1 MQLDNLYPTAATTYG
16 IEMTAPFM
24 SIPTLINDMGDQ
36 YLMGYVPSDG
46 MGVDAVD
53 ITNTGD
59 IITMTRKPGNF
70 GWGYC
75 HWGYNYGAGPG
86 TIYYNN
92 GGTLERS
99 WGIDYDCAF
108 INAAEMCRL
117 NTRPGMSIYLSVAS
131 VHNNLID
138 GNKMTQFANYLP
150 QQVGAVFDHWLDFT
164 IDQYH
169 DIIKNDTPLFERD
182 VRVSNENGVTVHLT
196 IRPSDFDNDDGMKF
210 VLMPTEYDFVLHCRI
225 MGFRMNES
233 KYYYDSANIPT
244 FNIMPFFQ
252 IPHND
257 GKMILMPGSLDLAQ
271 INITYSNGGI
281 TAGRGNIGGYY
292 NNKYIQNGD
301 NAIIFGGFDLGD
313 LSVNDIDFTRV
324 FSSSLG
330 WWAFVGN
337 YVLLSTS
344 VGSGMANFRVNE
356 MYTPRDVY
364 NYVRFF
370 HKRTDT
376 PSDSYSTADTV
387 TVFETS
393 EMPTFDTV
401 SGTLSEIAARLRP
414 WQIPGVDITS
424 NTFSPEDIPEPIP
437 PEPGDDDDT
446 GDSITR
452 PSAISVGGT
461 NGFVTQYVLTA
472 AQIAALGRGLWAGVA
487 DRAFW
492 DNWLWTALLEAGTF
506 NVSDI
511 LQFFISLRVYPFSLI
526 NVSSYQG
533 TGSAALW
540 LGRGT
545 KAIDLGTQDKLG
557 TISQYADILDAGSLT
572 VPAYYGDFR
581 DYDHVSI
588 TLHAPYI
595 GTISLAAGDVV
606 GAALHLF
613 YAIDFASG
621 SCTAYL
627 DISRGGIQYPICIGS
642 GVIGADVPLSA
653 DSAARRVAA
662 AIDLGFDTV
671 AGISAV
677 FSGDPLS
684 AAGAAANMAKQQPTI
699 PTLSATGKGFD
710 SFAGAQTAY
719 IQIRRGKY
727 AEGKTPGAAF
737 KSTYGEQLDQPAA
750 IGSFTG
756 FTKFVNVDTAG
767 LQCDAA
773 ERSAILTQLQSGV
786 YI

>member
-1 MQLDNLYPTAATTYG
+1 
-16 IEMTAPFM
+16 
-24 SIPTLINDMGDQ
+24 
-36 YLMGYVPSDG
+36 MGYVPSDG

-59 IITMTRKPGNF
+59 VITMTRKPGNF

-92 GGTLERS
+92 NGTLERS

-117 NTRPGMSIYLSVAS
+117 NTNPGVSIMLSVAS

-150 QQVGAVFDHWLDFT
+150 QQVGGVFDGWLDFT
-164 IDQYH
+164 IDQYR
-169 DIIKNDTPLFERD
+169 DIIKNDSPLFDQD
-182 VRVSNENGVTVHLT
+182 VRVSNEGGVTVRLT
-196 IRPSDFDNDDGMKF
+196 IRPSDFDNDSGMKF
-210 VLMPTEYDFVLHCRI
+210 VLMSTEYDFVLHCRI
-225 MGFRMNES
+225 IGFRLSES

-244 FNIMPFFQ
+244 FNIMPFYQ

-281 TAGRGNIGGYY
+281 TADRGTIGGHY

-301 NAIIFGGFDLGD
+301 NATVFGAFDFGD

-337 YVLLSTS
+337 YVLTSTS
-344 VGSGMANFRVNE
+344 VGSGTAVFRTNA

-376 PSDSYSTADTV
+376 PSDSYSAADTV
-387 TVFETS
+387 TVFDPTET
-393 EMPTFDTV
+393 PTFDTV
-401 SGTLSEIAARLRP
+401 SGTLSAIAARLRP
-414 WQIPGVDITS
+414 WQMPNVDITS
-424 NTFSPEDIPEPIP
+424 NTFTPEDIPDPDP
-437 PEPGDDDDT
+437 DPGAEDT

-461 NGFVTQYVLTA
+461 NGFVTQYVLTS

-492 DNWLWTALLEAGTF
+492 DNWIWTALLEAGTF

-545 KAIDLGTQDKLG
+545 KAIDLGTQDNLG

-737 KSTYGEQLDQPAA
+737 RSTYGEQLDQPAM

-767 LQCDAA
+767 LRCDAA
-773 ERSAILTQLQSGV
+773 ERSAVLTQLQSGV

>member
-1 MQLDNLYPTAATTYG
+1 MQLDNLYTTASTSYG
-16 IEMTAPFM
+16 IDMTASFM
-24 SIPTLINDMGDQ
+24 SIPELIDDMGDQ
-36 YLMGYVPSDG
+36 YLMGYVSSDG

-59 IITMTRKPGNF
+59 IITMSRKPGNF

-75 HWGYNYGAGPG
+75 HWGYNSGAAPG
-86 TIYYNN
+86 TIYYDNN
-92 GGTLERS
+92 GTLVRS
-99 WGIDYDCAF
+99 WGIDYDCSF

-117 NTRPGMSIYLSVAS
+117 NTRAGMSINLSVAS
-131 VHNNLID
+131 VNNNYLD
-138 GNKMTQFANYLP
+138 GYKMTQFCNYLSH
-150 QQVGAVFDHWLDFT
+150 QVGGVFDGWLDFT
-164 IDQYH
+164 IADFY
-169 DIIKNDTPLFERD
+169 DIIKNDTPFFDRD
-182 VRVSNENGVTVHLT
+182 VSVSNEGVTVRLT
-196 IRPSDFDNDDGMKF
+196 LRPSDFENDSGYKF
-210 VLMPTEYDFVLHCRI
+210 ALIDTGLGFSLHCRI
-225 MGFRMNES
+225 FGFRLNQS
-233 KYYYDSANIPT
+233 LYYYDSATIPT

-257 GKMILMPGSLDLAQ
+257 GKMILMPGSLDMSQ
-271 INITYSNGGI
+271 IDITYSNGGI
-281 TAGRGNIGGYY
+281 TAGRGNVGGYY

-301 NAIIFGGFDLGD
+301 NATIFGAFDFGE

-337 YVLLSTS
+337 YVLTSTS
-344 VGSGMANFRVNE
+344 VGSGTAVFRTNA

-376 PSDSYSTADTV
+376 PSDSYSAADTV
-387 TVFETS
+387 TVFDPSET
-393 EMPTFDTV
+393 PTFDTV

-414 WQIPGVDITS
+414 WQMPNVDITS
-424 NTFSPEDIPEPIP
+424 NTFTPEDIPDPDP
-437 PEPGDDDDT
+437 DPGADDT

-545 KAIDLGTQDKLG
+545 KAIDLGTQDNLG

-572 VPAYYGDFR
+572 VPAYYADFR

-595 GTISLAAGDVV
+595 GTINLAPGDVV

-662 AIDLGFDTV
+662 AIDLGFNTV

-684 AAGAAANMAKQQPTI
+684 AAGAAANMAKQQPTV

>member
-1 MQLDNLYPTAATTYG
+1 MQLDNLYPTSSTIYG
-16 IEMTAPFM
+16 ISVTAPFM

-59 IITMTRKPGNF
+59 IITMSRKPGNF

-75 HWGYNYGAGPG
+75 HWGYNSGAAPG
-86 TIYYNN
+86 TIYYDNN
-92 GGTLERS
+92 GTLERS
-99 WGIDYDCAF
+99 WGIDYDCSF

-117 NTRPGMSIYLSVAS
+117 NTRAGMSINLSVAS
-131 VHNNLID
+131 VNNNYLD
-138 GNKMTQFANYLP
+138 GYKMTQFCNYLSH
-150 QQVGAVFDHWLDFT
+150 QVGGVFDGWLDFT
-164 IDQYH
+164 IADFY
-169 DIIKNDTPLFERD
+169 DIIKNDTPFFDRD
-182 VRVSNENGVTVHLT
+182 VSVPGEGVTVRLT
-196 IRPSDFDNDDGMKF
+196 LRPSDFENDSGYKF
-210 VLMPTEYDFVLHCRI
+210 ALIDTGLGFALHCRI
-225 MGFRMNES
+225 FGFRLNQS
-233 KYYYDSANIPT
+233 LYYYDSATIPT

-257 GKMILMPGSLDLAQ
+257 GKMILMPGSLDMSQ
-271 INITYSNGGI
+271 IDITYSNGGI
-281 TAGRGNIGGYY
+281 TAGRGNVGGYY

-301 NAIIFGGFDLGD
+301 NATIFGAFDFGE

-337 YVLLSTS
+337 YVLTSTS
-344 VGSGMANFRVNE
+344 VGSGTAVFRTNA

-364 NYVRFF
+364 NYIRFF

-376 PSDSYSTADTV
+376 PSDSYSAADTV
-387 TVFETS
+387 TVFDPTEA
-393 EMPTFDTV
+393 PTFDTV
-401 SGTLSEIAARLRP
+401 SGTLSAIAARLRP
-414 WQIPGVDITS
+414 WQMPNVDITS
-424 NTFSPEDIPEPIP
+424 NTFAPEDIPDPDP
-437 PEPGDDDDT
+437 DPGAEDT

-461 NGFVTQYVLTA
+461 NGFVTQYVLTS

-545 KAIDLGTQDKLG
+545 KAIDLGTQDNLG

-595 GTISLAAGDVV
+595 GTISLAPGDVV

-684 AAGAAANMAKQQPTI
+684 AAGAAANMAKQQPTV